1 MPDRIVVDITPPK
14 PLNTFTRRVLKFTFQ
29 LAAGAFASGGNTLD
43 ITGYRA
49 SATISKA
56 GGISMS
62 TLEARIFGIPLDVMN
77 RLTILGTPF
86 QGSKANYVTVTADGA
101 VCFEGTIAQAWV
113 DAEGAPDVSLIV
125 MANTGGLDKLKPV
138 PPSSY
143 KGTTKA
149 ADIISDMASRLVK
162 PLPVANNGV
171 DRVLTNPYLSGC
183 LYDQMHEIAQQ
194 ADFSLTFDDQEIAIW
209 PNNGA
214 RSFAA
219 TTISVETGMVG
230 YPVHTDHGIVVQT
243 LFNPA
248 IRIGDQ
254 VNIISILTPANGF
267 WKFLSLTHELESETP
282 NGKWFSSMDCDLFQ
296 SGRVSQPEGQ
306 SSE

>member
-1 MPDRIVVDITPPK
+1 MPDRLVVDITPLK

-86 QGSKANYVTVTADGA
+86 QGSKANYVTVTADDA

-125 MANTGGLDKLKPV
+125 MANTGGFDKLKPSQV
-138 PPSSY
+138 SSY
-143 KGTTKA
+143 KGA
-149 ADIISDMASRLVK
+149 VSASDIISDMAGRLSK
-162 PLPVANNGV
+162 PVPVTNNGV
-171 DRVLTNPYLSGC
+171 KTVLTNPYFSGC
-183 LYDQMHEIAQQ
+183 LYDQMHDVAR
-194 ADFSLTFDDQEIAIW
+194 AGSFSLTFDDQEIAIW
-209 PNNGA
+209 PSDGS
-214 RSFAA
+214 RSTAA

-230 YPVHTDHGIVVQT
+230 YPVHTDHGVVVQT

-254 VNIISILTPANGF
+254 VSIISILTPANGL
-267 WKFLSLTHELESETP
+267 WQFLSLTHELESETP

-306 SSE
+306 PSE